1 MTSLKVPVALARVL
15 ATGAAIL
22 GLLQACEPQRTPPAI
37 TAGKAVAPQAPAQEA
52 AISST
57 LDACA
62 LITQADA
69 DAVLGAPAK
78 RDEHAPDDR
87 FTSHCSY
94 QSVDASHGF
103 NGFGVEIGTS
113 TDSLEA
119 RTSFATKQQLY
130 LNYTIYHY
138 ELLPD
143 IGDAAFLAVSKIPE
157 QFKGGEMAALVAH
170 QQILATIRNVKS
182 IDITTSYFGPEKST
196 EAMQALAR
204 KLIAR
209 F

>member
-1 MTSLKVPVALARVL
+1 MTFLQGPMPFSRLL
-15 ATGAAIL
+15 ATGVAML
-22 GLLQACEPQRTPPAI
+22 GLLQACDRQRSPPA
-37 TAGKAVAPQAPAQEA
+37 TAAVVPKTPAKETTP
-52 AISST
+52 SPT

-62 LITQADA
+62 LITPADV
-69 DAVLGAPAK
+69 DAILGAPGK
-78 RDEHAPDDR
+78 PTGHAADDR
-87 FTSHCSY
+87 FSSHCSY
-94 QSVDASHGF
+94 ESVDASRGF

-113 TDSLEA
+113 KDILEA
-119 RTSFATKQQLY
+119 RTSFEVKQQLY

-157 QFKGGEMAALVAH
+157 QFKAGEIAALVAH
-170 QQILATIRNVKS
+170 QQILATFRNVKS